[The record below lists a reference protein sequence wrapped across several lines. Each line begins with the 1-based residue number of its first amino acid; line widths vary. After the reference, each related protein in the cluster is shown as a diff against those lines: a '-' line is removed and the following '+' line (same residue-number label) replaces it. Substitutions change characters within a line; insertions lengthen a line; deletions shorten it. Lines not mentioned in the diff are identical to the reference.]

1 MNEKMKAIKLIIPT
15 LMLCLPFSFC
25 FAETISLTSPIDATE
40 FPELLNTV
48 AGFLFNLGLAL
59 APLSFLVAAF
69 FLLTAAGN
77 PKNIETAKNIAIY
90 TLLGLL
96 ILLLARGI
104 IAVVYGIVGEE
115 ALDIGIIIGRIFTYM
130 FWLLLMSSALSFLLS
145 AYYFLMGGENEEY
158 RKMGKSVLIF
168 TIVAIVLAILSR
180 GIAEFVVRIVSS

>member
-1 MNEKMKAIKLIIPT
+1 MFQKPCRSHRNQLDPLEGIETRERNSIPRH
-15 LMLCLPFSFC
+15 
-25 FAETISLTSPIDATE
+25 
-40 FPELLNTV
+40 
-48 AGFLFNLGLAL
+48 
-59 APLSFLVAAF
+59 
-69 FLLTAAGN
+69 N

-115 ALDIGIIIGRIFTYM
+115 ALDIGIIIGRIFAYM

-180 GIAEFVVRIVSS
+180 GIAEFVVRIVSG

>member
-1 MNEKMKAIKLIIPT
+1 MKINKFIIPIS
-15 LMLCLPFSFC
+15 MLCLPLSFC
-25 FAETISLTSPIDATE
+25 FAESIELTSPIDATE
-40 FPELLNTV
+40 FPELLNTF
-48 AGFLFNLGLAL
+48 AGFLFNLGLVL

-115 ALDIGIIIGRIFTYM
+115 TLDIGIIIGRVFGYM
-130 FWLLLMSSALSFLLS
+130 FWLLIVSSVLSFLLA
-145 AYYFLMGGENEEY
+145 AYYFLMGGYNEEY
-158 RKMGKSVLIF
+158 RRMGKSVLVF
-168 TIVAIVLAILSR
+168 TIVAIVLAILSQ
-180 GIAEFVVRIVSS
+180 GIVELITRTVTG